1 MIDDTWKYVEA
12 NYTVANGYAHDAKV
26 VYGDT
31 DSVMIKFGTTDLAES
46 MRLGLEAAGRITDTF
61 LKPIKLEFEKCYFPY
76 LLMNKKRYAGLL
88 WTNATAYDKLDTKG
102 LETVR
107 RDNCGL
113 ARELVDTALRR
124 LIIDRDPEGAQA
136 FIRQRIR
143 DLLRG
148 KVDMSQLLITKALTR
163 AVGAYADGG
172 KQAHVELVARMMKRD
187 PGSAPKVGDRVPYVM
202 ITADKKAKNYEKSED
217 PIYVLN
223 AGLAVDA
230 PWYLTH
236 QLEKP
241 IGRLFEA
248 VLSKAE
254 IHELTAG
261 DHTRRVVKPT
271 PTAGGIVGFVSRA
284 ARCLRCRNPVDGDG
298 ALCRS
303 CAPHAAQAYAV
314 QTGEVVLAER
324 AFAEQWTQCQRC
336 QGSLC
341 ADVLCQNRDCTQ
353 FYSRTK
359 AHIDLRD
366 ARERLARFGSGCE
379 GCACGVGPD
388 LSW

>member
-1 MIDDTWKYVEA
+1 MPA
-12 NYTVANGYAHDAKV
+12 
-26 VYGDT
+26 
-31 DSVMIKFGTTDLAES
+31 
-46 MRLGLEAAGRITDTF
+46 R
-61 LKPIKLEFEKCYFPY
+61 
-76 LLMNKKRYAGLL
+76 RYAGLL

-136 FIRQRIR
+136 GVRRCVS
-143 DLLRG
+143 DLLLG

-163 AVGAYADGG
+163 SVSAYADGG

-202 ITADKKAKNYEKSED
+202 IAADKKAKNYEKSED
-217 PIYVLN
+217 PIFVLN
-223 AGLAVDA
+223 NGLTVDA
-230 PWYLTH
+230 PWYLAH
-236 QLEKP
+236 QLQKP
-241 IGRLFEA
+241 ISRLFEA

-261 DHTRRVVKPT
+261 NHTRRVVKPT
-271 PTAGGIVGFVSRA
+271 PTAGGIVGFVPRA
-284 ARCLRCRNPVDGDG
+284 ARCLRCRNPADGDG
-298 ALCRS
+298 ALCAA
-303 CAPHAAQAYAV
+303 CAPYAAQAYAT
-314 QTGEVVLAER
+314 QAGEVVRAEH

-359 AHIDLRD
+359 AHIDLRV
-366 ARERLARFGSGCE
+366 ARERLSRFGSGCE